1 MYTLHLSSMTNN
13 VMVYLIHALE
23 ALDLSQKADKSPI
36 RIIFLKENMGQQ
48 RDCHPQEN
56 MAVLSNYLPIS

>member
-1 MYTLHLSSMTNN
+1 
-13 VMVYLIHALE
+13 MVYLIHALE

-36 RIIFLKENMGQQ
+36 LIFFLKENMGQQ